1 MLLRTFLSF
10 GLLAALLGTAAC
22 SSSSSSS
29 SKPSSNPAS
38 ASASE
43 AASAP
48 AKVESSLGGL
58 PPEVQVKV
66 DELPPGHEVEQV
78 VLVDPLGNEVPASE
92 LATPS
97 PRRPSARASTG
108 GVGFGIGGGSSGI
121 RVGPSISLGVP
132 LGRSAS
138 SRGRSGGAIAKI
150 PVPDPD
156 SYFRESDKWTVVV
169 YTRDAE
175 GRPYSYEMPAPEFP
189 GDRKVSTIKPGGGGG
204 GGGSGF

>member
-1 MLLRTFLSF
+1 MLLRAFLSV

-29 SKPSSNPAS
+29 AKPSSS
-38 ASASE
+38 SASE
-43 AASAP
+43 AAPTP
-48 AKVESSLGGL
+48 ARVETSLGGL
-58 PPEVQVKV
+58 PPEVAVKV
-66 DELPPGHEVEQV
+66 DELPPGQEVEEV

-92 LATPS
+92 LTSAPPS
-97 PRRPSARASTG
+97 GSRARASTG

-132 LGRSAS
+132 LGGSES
-138 SRGRSGGAIAKI
+138 SRGRSGGTIAKI

-156 SYFRESDKWTVVV
+156 AYFRESDEWTVMV

-175 GRPYSYEMPAPEFP
+175 GRAYSYQMPAPEFP
-189 GDRKVSTIKPGGGGG
+189 GDRKVSTVAPEGGGE
-204 GGGSGF
+204 SGF

>member
-1 MLLRTFLSF
+1 MLLRAFLSI

-29 SKPSSNPAS
+29 AKPSSS
-38 ASASE
+38 AESSSASE
-43 AASAP
+43 AAATP
-48 AKVESSLGGL
+48 ARVETSLGGL
-58 PPEVQVKV
+58 PPEVGVKV
-66 DELPPGHEVEQV
+66 DELPPGHEVEEV

-92 LATPS
+92 LTAP
-97 PRRPSARASTG
+97 PPPGHRARASTG

-132 LGRSAS
+132 LGGSGS
-138 SRGRSGGAIAKI
+138 SRSRGGGVTAKI

-156 SYFRESDKWTVVV
+156 AYFRESDEWTVVV

-175 GRPYSYEMPAPEFP
+175 GRAYSYQVPAPEFP
-189 GDRKVSTIKPGGGGG
+189 GDRKVSTVAPEGGGK
-204 GGGSGF
+204 SGF

>member
-1 MLLRTFLSF
+1 MLLRAFLSV

-29 SKPSSNPAS
+29 SKPSSSP
-38 ASASE
+38 ASE

-48 AKVESSLGGL
+48 AKVEASLGGL
-58 PPEVQVKV
+58 PPQVEVKV

-92 LATPS
+92 LNTARPPSRRAT
-97 PRRPSARASTG
+97 ASTG
-108 GVGFGIGGGSSGI
+108 GVGIGLGGGSSGI
-121 RVGPSISLGVP
+121 RVGRSLSLGVP
-132 LGRSAS
+132 LGRSGS
-138 SRGRSGGAIAKI
+138 PRGRSGSVTAKI

-156 SYFRESDKWTVVV
+156 AYFRESDEWTVVV

-175 GRPYSYEMPAPEFP
+175 GNPYSYEMPAPEFP
-189 GDRKVSTIKPGGGGG
+189 GDRKAGTIAPDGGGGG
-204 GGGSGF
+204 GGF